1 MKLYVYVIR
10 RLLLLIPVIIGVTL
24 ITFYLSHVNIGL
36 LIATYEG
43 KIHTLARREAI
54 IIDLHLNGPI
64 YVQYIYYLV
73 NLFTGKWGFLS
84 PGEPF
89 DAGTPVFIEFQRRF
103 PPTAELAVFA
113 TALVLLMG
121 IPLGVM
127 SAVRKDKVVDQV
139 TRLIAMTAVS
149 IPVFWLGLI
158 IILLLGPNSPIPLP
172 LRISGQGQLDWAK
185 YAFTSSGNLQPWVSS
200 TTDGLSRPTGF
211 LLIDTLYYHDFPA
224 FLDALK
230 QLFWPAFTV
239 AITSFG
245 VIIRFLRSSML
256 EVMGQD
262 YIRTARSKG
271 VPESFVIKKHARR
284 NALGTTTTI
293 MGLFFAGLLSGVVVT
308 ENVFGWP
315 GMGTWLFDAAENS
328 DLGSV
333 MATTFVFTIVIVVAN
348 LTVDIIYSYL
358 DPRVRLD

>member
-1 MKLYVYVIR
+1 MKLYVYIIR
-10 RLLLLIPVIIGVTL
+10 RLILLIPVIIGVTL
-24 ITFYLSHVNIGL
+24 ITFYLSHVNIGM

-43 KIHTLARREAI
+43 KIHTAARREEVI
-54 IIDLHLNGPI
+54 ISLHLNGPI
-64 YVQYIYYLV
+64 YEQYLYYLT

-89 DAGTPVFIEFQRRF
+89 DAGTPVFVEFQRRF
-103 PPTAELAVFA
+103 PPTAELAIIA
-113 TALVLLMG
+113 TGLVLLMG
-121 IPLGVM
+121 IPLGVL
-127 SAVRKDKVVDQV
+127 SAIKKDKVVDQI

-158 IILLLGPNSPIPLP
+158 IIIALGPNSPIPVP
-172 LRISGQGQLDWAK
+172 LQITGEGQLNWAK
-185 YAFTSSGNLQPWVSS
+185 YAFTSTGALQPWVFSAS
-200 TTDGLSRPTGF
+200 GGLSRPTGF

-230 QLFWPAFTV
+230 QVFWPAFTV
-239 AITSFG
+239 AVTSFG

-256 EVMGQD
+256 EVLGQD

-333 MATTFVFTIVIVVAN
+333 IATTFVFTIVIVVAN
-348 LTVDIIYSYL
+348 LVVDILYSYL